1 MTVAGDWLRVTSI
14 GGDDYGCHMTILKAS
29 GTIVTVTRP
38 WRHRWTDGWDW
49 KTIIRQ
55 WLFEAPE
62 TLESYDGLAEWLRGA
77 DDECINCWYCL
88 SYLLYSPNRRF
99 VTKYLSDSEKK
110 WLASDLLDDIH
121 IDKKGRHQDANDP
134 HRQL

>member
-1 MTVAGDWLRVTSI
+1 MTAAGDWLRVTSI
-14 GGDDYGCHMTILKAS
+14 GGGDYECHMTVLKAS

-77 DDECINCWYCL
+77 DDGRIHCWRCL
-88 SYLLYSPNRRF
+88 SWLANHRRLA
-99 VTKYLSDSEKK
+99 VASLSDKEKK
-110 WLASDLLDDIH
+110 RFASKLG
-121 IDKKGRHQDANDP
+121 KQE
-134 HRQL
+134 